1 MEVMTW
7 LGTDLN
13 LLETDIEQLHRHL
26 DWLLEDLRTH
36 QAGRNGDMEAMN
48 ALVGEVAECL
58 ERFRRFDILL
68 DKIRQTVN

>member
-1 MEVMTW
+1 MTW

-13 LLETDIEQLHRHL
+13 LLETDTEQLHRHL

-36 QAGRNGDMEAMN
+36 RAGLNGDMEAMN

-58 ERFRRFDILL
+58 ERIRRFDILL
-68 DKIRQTVN
+68 EKVRQAVS